1 MFNKILN
8 FFLSYSLVLLLSV
21 IEIQAYSQNT
31 KSIKTELL
39 ESGNNS
45 NIKVSKL
52 KKTSL
57 GSLGIT
63 TDANKLMGLDIWTN
77 MEASDIIEHFN
88 YIPDILLSK
97 SFHIFLSDLYLSTS
111 NPPVG
116 NSDNIIK
123 FLETRLLK
131 IKSGGKSEKLYQL
144 VTQLPQGIRWKF
156 WKRWQIEYELI
167 NRQDKKA
174 CQNINEIDITVII
187 VIRINI

>member
-77 MEASDIIEHFN
+77 MEAS
-88 YIPDILLSK
+88 
-97 SFHIFLSDLYLSTS
+97 
-111 NPPVG
+111 
-116 NSDNIIK
+116 
-123 FLETRLLK
+123 
-131 IKSGGKSEKLYQL
+131 
-144 VTQLPQGIRWKF
+144 
-156 WKRWQIEYELI
+156 
-167 NRQDKKA
+167 
-174 CQNINEIDITVII
+174 VII
-187 VIRINI
+187 